1 MENPRVIESMRGA
14 RRADGTPLFTIRAS
28 AALLI
33 FYVLA
38 MQCFS
43 TLAIT
48 RRETGS
54 WKWAILQF
62 SYMSAIAYVAAFGV
76 YQGLGWL
83 GVTG

>member
-1 MENPRVIESMRGA
+1 
-14 RRADGTPLFTIRAS
+14 
-28 AALLI
+28 
-33 FYVLA
+33 

-62 SYMSAIAYVAAFGV
+62 SYMSAIAYVMAFGV